1 MTMQAEQLKRI
12 VDELLGPVASNLLVS
27 RLHAVLEQ
35 ANDTASLQEA
45 AATSGNIVA
54 LFLGPNVASALKKRF
69 AEVLR

>member
-1 MTMQAEQLKRI
+1 MMMQAEQMKRI

-35 ANDTASLQEA
+35 ANDTGSLKEA
-45 AATSGNIVA
+45 AATIGNIVA
-54 LFLGPNVASALKKRF
+54 LFLGPDHASALKSRF